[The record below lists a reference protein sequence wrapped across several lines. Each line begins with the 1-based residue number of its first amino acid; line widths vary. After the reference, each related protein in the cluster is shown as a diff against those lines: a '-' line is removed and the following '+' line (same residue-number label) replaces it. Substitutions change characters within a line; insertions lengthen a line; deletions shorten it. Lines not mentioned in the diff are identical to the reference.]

1 MNIKRRAALSFLL
14 SPPLNVASRTARAAP
29 PGAVFNGGP
38 YQVHSVLFY
47 QPPAVL
53 VARLGAHSE
62 PQMGAYIARINA
74 AVAPLFAAAPPQPG
88 VTGALVIGLKPGGA
102 VRTWIAEHPGALPDA
117 LAATIESTIDALPP
131 VPVQNGPVAF
141 AIRFDAWGGG
151 APITD
156 AAHPAPVPDAWLKVA
171 TGPET
176 VPDGV
181 FARIW
186 P

>member
-1 MNIKRRAALSFLL
+1 MNTSRRVALCRFLLLTGAALS
-14 SPPLNVASRTARAAP
+14 PVPVTA
-29 PGAVFNGGP
+29 AVINGGP
-38 YQVHSVLFY
+38 YQVHSVLLY

-53 VARLGAHSE
+53 IARLGQNSA
-62 PQMGAYIARINA
+62 PALAAYIARINT
-74 AVAPLFAAAPPQPG
+74 AVAPLFAAAPAQAG
-88 VTGALVIGLKPGGA
+88 MSGALVIGIKPGGA
-102 VRTWIAEHPGALPDA
+102 VRSWIAEHPGALPDA
-117 LAATIESTIDALPP
+117 LAADIETTIDALPP

-151 APITD
+151 TPITD
-156 AAHPAPVPDAWLKVA
+156 ATHPAPIPAAWLAGA

-181 FARIW
+181 FSRIW